1 MANIPEPIRRQS
13 FGEELANS
21 ITHGVAALLAVI
33 ATPVLIVGAV
43 QKGGALNI
51 VSSSIFGV
59 SLFMLYLASAICHAL
74 KPGKAKRVFEIL
86 DHCAIY
92 ILIAGTY
99 TPFLLVSL
107 GGAWGWS
114 LFGVIWGLAVFGIL
128 FKSIYG
134 IRYPLASNLLYLVM
148 GWIIVIAIKPMIAA
162 VPQAGLFWL
171 LAGGLAYTFG
181 IVFFVLDS
189 RWKFAHF
196 IWHVFVVLGSACHF
210 VAVFWYLH

>member
-1 MANIPEPIRRQS
+1 MNQLTDSLRRQTL
-13 FGEELANS
+13 GEEIANS
-21 ITHGVAALLAVI
+21 ITHGLGALLSVI
-33 ATPVLIVGAV
+33 ALPVLIVSAV

-51 VSSSIFGV
+51 VSSTLFGV
-59 SLFMLYLASAICHAL
+59 SLLLLYLSSTFCHAL
-74 KPGKAKRVFEIL
+74 PQGKAKRVFEII

-114 LFGVIWGLAVFGIL
+114 LFGVIWGMALFGVL
-128 FKSIYG
+128 FKSIWG
-134 IRYPLASNLLYLVM
+134 LKYPMASNALYLLM
-148 GWIIVIAIKPMIAA
+148 GWLVVVAIKPMLEA
-162 VPQAGLFWL
+162 VPAAGMWWL

-181 IVFFVLDS
+181 VLFFVFDS

-196 IWHVFVVLGSACHF
+196 IWHFFVLMGSLCHF
-210 VAVFWYLH
+210 VAVLVYVA